1 MIAIF
6 FDLTT
11 MGRFTVAPIHCPPEL
26 IFFPTMKLRRPWTSE
41 EESNLLEWVSKGVSL
56 AIVSIR
62 LKRSVMAVQNRY
74 YQLRDK
80 QEPASEDGS
89 SP

>member
-1 MIAIF
+1 
-6 FDLTT
+6 
-11 MGRFTVAPIHCPPEL
+11 
-26 IFFPTMKLRRPWTSE
+26 MKLRRPWTSE
-41 EESNLLEWVSKGVSL
+41 EESNLLEWLSKGVSL
-56 AIVSIR
+56 AVVSVR

-80 QEPASEDGS
+80 QERSEDVS

>member
-1 MIAIF
+1 
-6 FDLTT
+6 
-11 MGRFTVAPIHCPPEL
+11 
-26 IFFPTMKLRRPWTSE
+26 MKLRRPWTSE
-41 EESNLLEWVSKGVSL
+41 EESNLLEWLSNGVSL
-56 AIVSIR
+56 AVVSVR

-80 QEPASEDGS
+80 QERSEDVS